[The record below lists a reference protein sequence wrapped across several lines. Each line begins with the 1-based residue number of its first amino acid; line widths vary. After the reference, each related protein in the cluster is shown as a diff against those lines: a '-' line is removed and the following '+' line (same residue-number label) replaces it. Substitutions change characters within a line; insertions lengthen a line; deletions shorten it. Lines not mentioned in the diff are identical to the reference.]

1 MNSALPLWKEL
12 LLQFELVLIW
22 LTLNQSDL
30 GRKEADKAKTLVL
43 SAPLGRFF
51 VFILFRI
58 RQALLRERAVIKS
71 IHPAEIL
78 SANQVGEPKVC
89 DSGSFAQRKVS
100 NVSTA
105 SSGYF
110 SDDNSDSRLCS
121 PLSKSSV
128 SISVTSPEN
137 TVSRVRRRRM
147 GVAVLPEGCSKTPRE
162 QMLDSMTWGID
173 AVASDSRQGL
183 PRELINDILVATE
196 ERGNVFAHRPVEAM
210 CRRPLKEGNPTK
222 PFPIKGKSSNW
233 GLQQSFIC
241 TDQDYSKLNGSDKET
256 IQKYNRDVA
265 GVEKKYAIP
274 AQLRISYERIQEL
287 ESVLP
292 DKYQRVGEEYDQKGN
307 LCRIVFEVQS
317 NIWETYKQQAEYCSE
332 DGYWYVSNIV
342 DDKEPE
348 PLMVLCHPDNQI
360 PITADVDP
368 LFEAFSW
375 EQVDLGGWDR
385 LPVPLIAPKVVK
397 DRLSVYEQRAKRR
410 KSSMKK
416 PVTFKDSKDEQKR
429 HRTLAS
435 LQHNSEVGKF
445 LEPEID
451 GIGNVSPRTQEMIE
465 HYGSSRKS
473 AMSRKHTVV
482 HHNTDATSPFSKE
495 EDNYP
500 ATIYFPKCVVEKI
513 PELGRGT
520 EPVVTVYS
528 SAQLETIIQLLVDN
542 GLFMFINPLWKSLSK
557 IRPKRFTEA
566 VAFLEAELP
575 KAQLKKQQYLFDQ
588 ASARKKALIN
598 RYTQCLEVVEPQVV
612 VPQSGTAG
620 KKENDAGVSSLIQ
633 HFNTTV
639 IG

>member
-1 MNSALPLWKEL
+1 MNRVLPLWKEL
-12 LLQFELVLIW
+12 LLQSEPILIW
-22 LTLNQSDL
+22 LTLNHSDL

-51 VFILFRI
+51 YGYTSRI
-58 RQALLRERAVIKS
+58 RQVLLRERAMIKS
-71 IHPAEIL
+71 IHPAEVL
-78 SANQVGEPKVC
+78 SANQVGGPKVC
-89 DSGSFAQRKVS
+89 NSGSFAQRKVS
-100 NVSTA
+100 NVSAA

-110 SDDNSDSRLCS
+110 SDDNSDSRPSS

-128 SISVTSPEN
+128 TISVTPPGS
-137 TVSRVRRRRM
+137 TTSQVRQRRM
-147 GVAVLPEGCSKTPRE
+147 GVAALPEGCSKTPRE

-183 PRELINDILVATE
+183 PRELIKDILEATE
-196 ERGNVFAHRPVEAM
+196 ERGNVFAHRPVEVM
-210 CRRPLKEGNPTK
+210 CRRPLAEGNPTK
-222 PFPIKGKSSNW
+222 PFPIKGKSANW

-265 GVEKKYAIP
+265 GVEKKHAIP
-274 AQLRISYERIQEL
+274 AQLKISFERIQEL

-307 LCRIVFEVQS
+307 LCRMVFQIQS
-317 NIWETYKQQAEYCSE
+317 KFWETYTQQAEYCPE

-348 PLMVLCHPDNQI
+348 PLMVLCHPDSQL

-375 EQVDLGGWDR
+375 EQVDLGSKDR

-397 DRLSVYEQRAKRR
+397 DRLSVYEQRARHR
-410 KSSMKK
+410 KSSVKK
-416 PVTFKDSKDEQKR
+416 PVTFKDSRDERKR
-429 HRTLAS
+429 HRTLTS

-473 AMSRKHTVV
+473 AISREYPVV

-500 ATIYFPKCVVEKI
+500 ATLYFPKWVVEKI
-513 PELGRGT
+513 PELGRGA
-520 EPVVTVYS
+520 EPVVTVHS

-542 GLFMFINPLWKSLSK
+542 GLFMFINPLWKNLSK
-557 IRPKRFTEA
+557 IRPKWFTETA
-566 VAFLEAELP
+566 EYLEAELP
-575 KAQLKKQQYLFDQ
+575 KAQLKKQQYLSDQ
-588 ASARKKALIN
+588 ASVRKKALIN

-620 KKENDAGVSSLIQ
+620 KKENDTGVSSLIWQ
-633 HFNTTV
+633 FNHTI